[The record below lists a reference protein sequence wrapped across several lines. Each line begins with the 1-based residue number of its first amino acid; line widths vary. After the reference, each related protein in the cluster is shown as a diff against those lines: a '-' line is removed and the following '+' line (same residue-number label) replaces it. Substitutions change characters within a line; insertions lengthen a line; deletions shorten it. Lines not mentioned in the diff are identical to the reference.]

1 MERFCN
7 ALFTKKGGAYV
18 DTVTVAKVAVKAA
31 TYAIDKPYDYDIP
44 RDLLPRLK
52 PGMRVIL
59 PFGPGSRRTERAV
72 SRCVMPGC
80 R

>member
-1 MERFCN
+1 M
-7 ALFTKKGGAYV
+7 

-44 RDLLPRLK
+44 QTLLPRLK

-59 PFGPGSRRTERAV
+59 PFGPGSRRTEGIVLALEQGDRK
-72 SRCVMPGC
+72 STRLNSSHRG
-80 R
+80 